1 MDEFVIEKGIPVPA
15 GMGRGKHGE
24 SKYPF
29 GRMEPGD
36 SVVIHLSIKTVG
48 SRLDP
53 FRKRGIKLVSRKIDE
68 NSSRVWRVE

>member
-1 MDEFVIEKGIPVPA
+1 MDEFVIEKGIPVSA
-15 GMGRGKHGE
+15 RMGNGNSGK

-36 SVVIHLSIKTVG
+36 SVVIHLSLKAVG
-48 SRLDP
+48 SRLAP
-53 FRKRGIKLVSRKIDE
+53 FRKRGIKLVARKIDE